1 MSIKSSTP
9 PQSEDPSLL
18 PISRPHSIAE
28 KLVIGFSD
36 KVLPHDVKKE
46 HSFAVLTPEQKEQI
60 EQIEKRAIIQFRGML
75 DELESALGML
85 RIGHHMGWKVL
96 YMIHSKKTI
105 RKYEEILDIKIR
117 DIFPDEGPSA
127 GRSIGLDIAK
137 RFSNFWKVVSGE
149 TELTKEEKEN
159 RRKIE

>member
-1 MSIKSSTP
+1 MSKKTNENL
-9 PQSEDPSLL
+9 EDPALK
-18 PISRPHSIAE
+18 PISRPHGLAE
-28 KLVIGFSD
+28 KIVIGASD
-36 KVLPHDVKKE
+36 KYLPHKVRKE
-46 HSFAVLTPEQKEQI
+46 DAFAVLTTEQKAQLEL
-60 EQIEKRAIIQFRGML
+60 IEKRAIIQFRGML

-85 RIGHHMGWKVL
+85 RMGHHIGWKVL

-127 GRSIGLDIAK
+127 GRSVGLDIAK

-149 TELTKEEKEN
+149 ADLTKEDKDN
-159 RRKIE
+159 RRKFE